1 MAAVSGLTYDAIG
14 QNLVSLVGQFESV
27 IQEKMAIE
35 NPTTQDLF
43 AMQVAFT
50 QYTTFVSTQSGV
62 LKAFGDELKSIIQ
75 KI

>member
-1 MAAVSGLTYDAIG
+1 MAAVSGLTYEAIG
-14 QNLVSLVGQFESV
+14 NNLTTLVGQFESV
-27 IQEKMAIE
+27 IQEKMAIT

>member
-1 MAAVSGLTYDAIG
+1 MAAIGGLTYDAIG
-14 QNLVSLVGQFESV
+14 QNMVNLVGQFESV

-50 QYTTFVSTQSGV
+50 QYTTFVSTQSSV

>member
-14 QNLVSLVGQFESV
+14 QNLVSLVGQFEGV
-27 IQEKMAIE
+27 IQEKMAIT

>member
-1 MAAVSGLTYDAIG
+1 MAAVSGLTYNDIST
-14 QNLVSLVGQFESV
+14 NLVSQLGRFENV
-27 IQEKMAIE
+27 IQEKMAIP
-35 NPTTQDLF
+35 NPTTTDLF

-50 QYTTFVSTQSGV
+50 QYTTFVSTQSSI

>member
-1 MAAVSGLTYDAIG
+1 MAAVGGLTYEAIG
-14 QNLVSLVGQFESV
+14 NTLTSLVGQFESV
-27 IQEKMAIE
+27 IQEKMAIT

-50 QYTTFVSTQSGV
+50 QYTTFVSTQSSV

>member
-27 IQEKMAIE
+27 IQEKMAIT